1 MPVVHDC
8 RDVSHVTMGKPAS
21 DLEIADLQDGQAQ

>member
-8 RDVSHVTMGKPAS
+8 QDVSHATMGRPAS
-21 DLEIADLQDGQAQ
+21 DLETADLQDG